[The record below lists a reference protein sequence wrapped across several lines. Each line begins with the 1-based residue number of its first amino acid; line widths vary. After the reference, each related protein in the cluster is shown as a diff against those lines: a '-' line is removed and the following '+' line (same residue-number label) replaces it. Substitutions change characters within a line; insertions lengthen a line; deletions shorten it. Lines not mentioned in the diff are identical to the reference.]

1 MILNNNVQIESVDFK
16 YTIFER
22 KDTKPYV
29 SKSGLTVTT
38 AVLAPFIYSYRTST
52 KQSNFKFEV
61 KAGIWASEEIFER
74 WLTGD
79 TDKTEPIDTYDI
91 MFSLDGQ
98 KLTSQNDNVL
108 GGDIKPWLLCQVNE
122 ILAMISDECNYGCGV
137 W

>member
-52 KQSNFKFEV
+52 KQSNFKHRPIGLGVQGLADVFAFLDISFDSE
-61 KAGIWASEEIFER
+61 KAKELNKQIFTVIYFAS
-74 WLTGD
+74 L
-79 TDKTEPIDTYDI
+79 KA
-91 MFSLDGQ
+91 S
-98 KLTSQNDNVL
+98 
-108 GGDIKPWLLCQVNE
+108 NE
-122 ILAMISDECNYGCGV
+122 ISIARNENIKNSLEKIKNMNVSDIEKEIEII
-137 W
+137 